1 MDNPNSIGKP
11 TIALV
16 VAVAAVVIIGML
28 VISDD
33 AGPDPEPTPAS
44 PSPTQR
50 EVVEFGAW
58 GTETE
63 LDAFRSVVETYND
76 EAEVVEAELLT
87 WPDADAM
94 LADIRSGEATP
105 DLYLLPRRNLAETI
119 AEGRNRP
126 VLDLLDARGVS
137 LGDDYS
143 RTAVTAFTADD
154 AMQCMP
160 YTSSPMVIYYNTDL
174 IDFEAMAEQGLP
186 VPREE
191 DGRWSLDAFR
201 AAAEVATRPRQR
213 TRGFY
218 IEPTLEALAPFIYS
232 GGGEVF
238 DDAVDPTSLAL
249 GEEGSVNAMT
259 RTLEVLRD
267 SKLTLDEDQVQRRS
281 AVDRFKAGRLGM
293 IAGYRD
299 LTPQLRGSDVN
310 FDVLPMPRLDAAAT
324 VGALNGLCIAEGAQP
339 QVERAADFLVHAV
352 SDESMSMVAAA
363 GTVVPAN
370 LPVAFGNEFLQPA
383 RQPQRALV
391 FTVNQRAI
399 RLWPLID
406 SGGELEE
413 LAAPGLTTLLTA
425 PVLTQEEIDRILDD
439 IDEASRPVLDPDYEE
454 PEDSED
460 SGDSAGSGGSGAP
473 SSPDASGDAA
483 AS

>member
-16 VAVAAVVIIGML
+16 VAVAAVVITGML
-28 VISDD
+28 VISDN
-33 AGPDPEPTPAS
+33 AENDPEPTPAS
-44 PSPTQR
+44 PTPTQP

-63 LDAFRSVVETYND
+63 LDAYRSVVETYNA
-76 EAEVVEAELLT
+76 ETEVVEAELLA
-87 WPDADAM
+87 WRDADAM

-119 AEGRNRP
+119 AEGRTRP

-137 LGDDYS
+137 LGDNYS

-154 AMQCMP
+154 ALQCIP
-160 YTSSPMVIYYNTDL
+160 YTSSPMVMYYNTDL
-174 IDFEAMAEQGLP
+174 IDFEAMAEQGLE

-191 DGRWSLDAFR
+191 DGRWSLEAFH
-201 AAAEVATRPRQR
+201 AAAEVATKPRQR

-218 IEPTLEALAPFIYS
+218 IQPTIEALAPFVYS
-232 GGGEVF
+232 GGGDVF

-249 GEEGSVNAMT
+249 GEDGSVNAMT

-267 SKLTLDEDQVQRRS
+267 SKLTLSQRQVQRRS
-281 AVDRFKAGRLGM
+281 PIDRFKAGRLGM
-293 IAGYRD
+293 LAGYRE
-299 LTPQLRGSDVN
+299 LTPELRRADVS
-310 FDVLPMPRLDAAAT
+310 FDVLPMPRLDSAAT
-324 VGALNGLCIAEGAQP
+324 VGALNGLCIAEGVQP

-352 SDESMSMVAAA
+352 SDESMSMVAAT

-383 RQPQRALV
+383 RQPQRAVV
-391 FTVNQRAI
+391 FTVNQRYV

-406 SGGELEE
+406 SGEELEA
-413 LAAPGLTTLLTA
+413 LAAPGLATLLTA
-425 PVLTQEEIDRILDD
+425 PVLSQEEIDQILDD

-454 PEDSED
+454 PEEEP
-460 SGDSAGSGGSGAP
+460 GDSSDSDDPGAGSSAESSEGSAD
-473 SSPDASGDAA
+473 S
-483 AS
+483 